1 MLFCCY
7 NLTFVATLR
16 EAHRRTGHIYFT
28 EVTDPKSVP
37 FVVVV
42 VAVLRGDA
50 KKKITKGIKYYS
62 EA

>member
-1 MLFCCY
+1 MLFYCY

-16 EAHRRTGHIYFT
+16 EACRRTGHIYFA
-28 EVTDPKSVP
+28 EVTAPKSVP
-37 FVVVV
+37 FVIV

-50 KKKITKGIKYYS
+50 KKKITEGIKYYF

>member
-16 EAHRRTGHIYFT
+16 EAYRRTGYIYFT

-42 VAVLRGDA
+42 AILRGDA
-50 KKKITKGIKYYS
+50 KKKNDKRNNILF
-62 EA
+62 